1 MSISTIGFP
10 ASLARGILHDQDLSE
25 LPLNVCCR
33 MKRARSGSKQRRRQ
47 FSGVELIVIRTD
59 QQGFVTNIEP
69 VQINDEDVPHI
80 TAAVQY
86 EFAVTLESA

>member
-1 MSISTIGFP
+1 MADWLNTTLVSLSTSRKLASPAPATLFYGMSIV
-10 ASLARGILHDQDLSE
+10 L
-25 LPLNVCCR
+25 
-33 MKRARSGSKQRRRQ
+33 
-47 FSGVELIVIRTD
+47 IRTD